1 MTPTTRYLCPL
12 NCGWHHD
19 EDPADV
25 PPQVTVD
32 ADTLAS
38 GDLGAVISAVAFAHA
53 KAALEHV
60 ESTVKAHLETHPLI
74 EWAQKVASL
83 QRDLAGAEADVQLAM
98 DEWGKSDKHHAEK
111 SVAAAAERGAW
122 GTTRMRVWNAAFI
135 ADAEDV
141 TDWQRGYRACS
152 ERVVAALDE
161 PVDMVIYDFNTRPL
175 PTPATPSRTTPDNPV
190 TSSDA
195 ADKGGEQP

>member
-19 EDPADV
+19 ETDPDFSN
-25 PPQVTVD
+25 PD
-32 ADTLAS
+32 ATHPFVEQDWAS
-38 GDLGAVISAVAFAHA
+38 GIDGLVAGLVAGRAAVVE
-53 KAALEHV
+53 AA
-60 ESTVKAHLETHPLI
+60 VKAHLETHPLI

-83 QRDLAGAEADVQLAM
+83 QRDLAGAEADVQRAM
-98 DEWGKSDKHHAEK
+98 DEWGKCGKRGAEK

-152 ERVVAALDE
+152 ERVMAALDE
-161 PVDMVIYDFNTRPL
+161 PVDMVIFDFDARPL

-195 ADKGGEQP
+195 PDIAGEP